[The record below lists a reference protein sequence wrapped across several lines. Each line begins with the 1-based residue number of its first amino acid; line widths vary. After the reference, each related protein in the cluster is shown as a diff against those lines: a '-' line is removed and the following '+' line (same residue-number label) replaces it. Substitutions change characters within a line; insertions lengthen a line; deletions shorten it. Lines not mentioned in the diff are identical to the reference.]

1 VLKERI
7 EGFIG
12 SCWDVGLEI
21 GSSVRTAAECL
32 EEARREMMRVREG
45 DKATI
50 ISGALAGLVVDVGQI
65 TGSEAWLQLPFGGR
79 IKASIKSLERHAAM
93 G

>member
-1 VLKERI
+1 ML
-7 EGFIG
+7 
-12 SCWDVGLEI
+12 
-21 GSSVRTAAECL
+21 
-32 EEARREMMRVREG
+32 RVREG

-65 TGSEAWLQLPFGGR
+65 TGEEAWLNLQFGGR
-79 IKASIKSLERHAAM
+79 IKASTKSLERFPDV